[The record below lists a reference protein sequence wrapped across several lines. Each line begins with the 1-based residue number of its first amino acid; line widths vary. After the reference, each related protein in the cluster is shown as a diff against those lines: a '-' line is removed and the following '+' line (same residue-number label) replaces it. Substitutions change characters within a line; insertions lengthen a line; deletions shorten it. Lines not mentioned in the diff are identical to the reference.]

1 MVSFLIPDHNK
12 RLKRISMA
20 GLAVSL
26 LLIDRLNLFT
36 VDGVRRADI
45 FIPLLLLI
53 AIGSITV
60 IYAIVKSISI
70 ARKPKAAPVEKNTKN
85 KLSSNDYSKTVKIDY
100 KDKSTGIGTGVIKIF
115 QQIKDSLDDVQ
126 TLSDGYSHLLNLSC
140 EQLEF
145 DAAAAFI
152 INPKGEMKICGHCG
166 IKLRSREDYIIS
178 GTGKVSEI
186 FETGF
191 PRFLTNPSRIE
202 GNCQKLFENFEAAWL
217 LPLMPQGTPAGVL
230 VFLHKEPPSLN
241 EYYYPKL
248 DFVGIAASWFYENHN
263 NQILISKENKRN
275 EMLLKTSLAIS
286 SSLDLDEV
294 CNILTAKLGDYFGC
308 SYSYILLSQG
318 DTGKMYMQKFY
329 SNRGGLTVSPEER
342 IVDIEAMSWL
352 QEIISLETP
361 FLLEE
366 KDLELYPEDDLIAL
380 KLFGCSD
387 ALIAPLK
394 RAGKLTGILMMIE
407 QRTEDRSALNRDV
420 VDLSAAL
427 VAQAA
432 AAIENASM
440 YSMIKD
446 KVSQLTTMIDV
457 GQALNSDLDLI
468 PFYNKVLDAISA
480 NFNISNCSFMLRDFD
495 TDELYV
501 VTTIGDYPEYQLG
514 RRFRIGKEG
523 ITGYTAAQK
532 ETINVGDVS
541 KDKRF
546 IVSTGK
552 TGSEMA
558 VPVILH
564 GNVVGILDVESSEKF
579 AFLKRE
585 QDLLESLMD
594 QVAAAMEKI
603 RLKQVERERAA
614 KLALT
619 NSLVKK
625 LSGILN
631 RSELLSE
638 AVKSLSEGFGFDLV
652 AVFIPDRDEKL
663 RLAQQC
669 CRWGQGYE
677 PGLTFSTDKGT
688 LSNVFKQW
696 KSYYQNDIS
705 PEESDDKIKG
715 IKSRYSL
722 PLVAGRNFHGVLDI
736 QDRRPK
742 AFSQIDLTTLQT
754 IAEFLAVTLNN
765 ISLYSETVDTAERLS
780 LVDQIIQAI
789 SATLDLEELFNQI
802 VKSLSEITGYNWATL
817 VFKEDQ
823 KYHAQSDYF
832 KKHKDAIGE
841 MPDIYNLEKYFEEVV
856 KQSKPVYFNINE
868 MSLTDSLHK
877 YFYDQDINYIA
888 ISPLEHENKH
898 IGFLLVGNP
907 NPEGFRPQ
915 DNSLLYDVSQ
925 HLEIAIS
932 NAILYSELKKAY
944 DRLAE
949 TQEKLIQTEKFKA
962 LGEVSAGIAHDF
974 KNILA
979 AIVGRVQLLT
989 AAKDRGKDISEK
1001 VLFKNLEIIEK
1012 SADDGVHILS
1022 RINEFTKGKSEN
1034 KFTEIRLG
1042 EIIEDTVEMTRP
1054 KWEDIQN
1061 DRTIKVKTRL
1071 TGDLCI
1077 TGNRS
1082 EMVRVI
1088 SNLILN
1094 AVDAISGDGNINIDA
1109 FIEAE
1114 YVILRV
1120 GDDGI
1125 GMDADTV
1132 KRIFDPYYTTKG
1144 RLGTGLGLAMVYAII
1159 NRHNGEITVES
1170 EPGIGTVFTIKLPA
1184 VIDSTAVTKA
1194 SVLIVED
1201 DDNLRN
1207 VLYDIT
1213 KSMCDKV
1220 MLAGDHAQASD
1231 LLSKHSFDLVI
1242 TDLGLPDRDGWKI
1255 IDIVKSASPD
1265 CKIVPMTGWNK
1276 EIKKQDLVSRGLT
1289 QILKKPFSM
1298 EQVKDLISQVN
1309 VRKVDAGKI
1318 A

>member
-1 MVSFLIPDHNK
+1 
-12 RLKRISMA
+12 MA
-20 GLAVSL
+20 GLAIFL
-26 LLIDRLNLFT
+26 LLIDRLNLFALE
-36 VDGVRRADI
+36 GIRSAEI
-45 FIPLLLLI
+45 FTPVLLLV

-60 IYAIVKSISI
+60 IYAIIKSI
-70 ARKPKAAPVEKNTKN
+70 RFVKEPKVTSSKKRSEKEVD
-85 KLSSNDYSKTVKIDY
+85 SNDHSQTVKIEY
-100 KDKSTGIGTGVIKIF
+100 KDRSTGIGTGVIKIF

-152 INPKGEMKICGHCG
+152 IDPKGEMKLCGHCR
-166 IKLRSREDYIIS
+166 IKSRSREDYAIY
-178 GTGKVSEI
+178 GTGVVSEI

-191 PRFLTNPSRIE
+191 PRFLTNPQRIK
-202 GNCQKLFENFEAAWL
+202 GNCQRLFEDFEAAWL
-217 LPLMPQGTPAGVL
+217 LPLMPQGRPIGVI
-230 VFLHKEPPSLN
+230 VFFHKETPSYN

-263 NQILISKENKRN
+263 NQVLISKENKRN
-275 EMLLKTSLAIS
+275 EMLMKTSLAIS

-294 CNILTAKLGDYFGC
+294 CNILVAKLGDYFGC
-308 SYSYILLSQG
+308 SYSYILLSQD
-318 DTGKMYMQKFY
+318 DTDKMYMQKFY

-342 IVDIEAMSWL
+342 IIDIEKMSWL
-352 QEIISLETP
+352 QEIMSLNTP
-361 FLLEE
+361 FLMEE
-366 KDLELYPEDDLIAL
+366 RDLKPCPKDDLKAL
-380 KLFGCSD
+380 KLYGCSD

-394 RAGKLTGILMMIE
+394 RAGKLTGILIMVE
-407 QRTEDRSALNRDV
+407 QRTEDRSVLNRDV

-432 AAIENASM
+432 AAIENARM
-440 YSMIKD
+440 YSMIID
-446 KVSQLTTMIDV
+446 KVAQITTMFDV

-468 PFYNKVLDAISA
+468 PFYNRVLNAISM
-480 NFNISNCSFMLRDFD
+480 NFNISNCAFMLRDFD
-495 TDELYV
+495 TDELYI
-501 VTTIGDYPEYQLG
+501 VTTIGEYPEYQLG
-514 RRFRIGKEG
+514 HRFKIGQEG
-523 ITGYTAAQK
+523 ITGHAAAQK
-532 ETINVGDVS
+532 KTINVGDVS

-552 TGSEMA
+552 TGSELA

-564 GNVVGILDVESSEKF
+564 GKVVGVLDVESSEKY
-579 AFLKRE
+579 AFTKRE
-585 QDLLESLMD
+585 EDLLESLID

-603 RLKQVERERAA
+603 RLKQIERERTA

-631 RSELLSE
+631 QSELLSE

-652 AVFIPDRDEKL
+652 AVFVPDYDDQL
-663 RLAQQC
+663 RLAQQS

-677 PGLTFSTDKGT
+677 PGLKLPTDKGT
-688 LSNVFKQW
+688 LSIVFKQW

-705 PEESDDKIKG
+705 PDDLDVG
-715 IKSRYSL
+715 IEGVKSRYSL

-742 AFSQIDLTTLQT
+742 AFSRIDLTTLQT

-765 ISLYSETVDTAERLS
+765 ISLYSETIDTAERLS
-780 LVDQIIQAI
+780 LVDQINQAI
-789 SATLDLEELFNQI
+789 SATLDLEDLFNRI
-802 VKSLSEITGYNWATL
+802 VKSLSEITGYNWATI
-817 VFKEDQ
+817 VFKEHPEYPD
-823 KYHAQSDYF
+823 QSDYF
-832 KKHKDAIGE
+832 KRYKDGIWE
-841 MPDIYNLEKYFEEVV
+841 MPDIESLELYFAEVV
-856 KQSKPVYFNINE
+856 RQAKPVYYNINE
-868 MSLTDSLHK
+868 MRLTDPLQK
-877 YFYDQDINYIA
+877 YFHDQDINYIA
-888 ISPLEHENKH
+888 ISPIKHENKH

-932 NAILYSELKKAY
+932 NAMLYSELKKAY

-962 LGEVSAGIAHDF
+962 LGEVAAGIAHDF

-979 AIVGRVQLLT
+979 AIVGRVQMLT
-989 AAKDRGKDISEK
+989 LAKDQNKDVSQN
-1001 VLFKNLEIIEK
+1001 VLFKNLKVIEK
-1012 SADDGVHILS
+1012 SAVDGISILS
-1022 RINEFTKGKSEN
+1022 RINEFTKSKSEN
-1034 KFTEIRLG
+1034 KFSAIKLA

-1054 KWEDIQN
+1054 KWEDIQSCKL
-1061 DRTIKVKTRL
+1061 IKVKTRL
-1071 TGDLCI
+1071 IGDLCI

-1082 EMVRVI
+1082 ELVEVI

-1094 AVDAISGDGNINIDA
+1094 AIDAISGDGNINIDA
-1109 FIEAE
+1109 HVESE
-1114 YVILRV
+1114 NVILHIS
-1120 GDDGI
+1120 DDGI

-1132 KRIFDPYYTTKG
+1132 KRIFDPYFTTKG

-1159 NRHNGEITVES
+1159 NRHSGEITVES
-1170 EPGIGTVFTIKLPA
+1170 EPGKGTVFTIKLPA
-1184 VIDSTAVTKA
+1184 IKESTAESNVSA
-1194 SVLIVED
+1194 LSVLVVED
-1201 DDNLRN
+1201 DDNFRAILHEIIKG
-1207 VLYDIT
+1207 L
-1213 KSMCDKV
+1213 CDKV
-1220 MLAGDHAQASD
+1220 VMACDYAQASD

-1242 TDLGLPDRDGWKI
+1242 TDLGLPDKDGWKV
-1255 IDIVKSASPD
+1255 IDMVKSASPD
-1265 CKIVPMTGWNK
+1265 CRIVPMTGWNK
-1276 EIKKQDLVSRGLT
+1276 EIKKQDLASRGLT
-1289 QILKKPFSM
+1289 QVLKKPFTL

-1309 VRKVDAGKI
+1309 VRKVDAGRI